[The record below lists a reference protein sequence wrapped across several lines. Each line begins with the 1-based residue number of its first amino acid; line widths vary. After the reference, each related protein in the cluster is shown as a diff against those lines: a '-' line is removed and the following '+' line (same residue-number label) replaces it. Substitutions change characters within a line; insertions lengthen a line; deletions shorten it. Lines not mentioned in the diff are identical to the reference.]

1 MKKLLLITAV
11 TIASVSAHA
20 SRARLNALQNA
31 QHLDD
36 IQRIYID
43 QPERMVNYEAA
54 TLEFGGNA
62 GANPSAEGGFIR
74 RMGDSAFTMYL
85 GRPSQTFGDFVSGF
99 TGNFTGATAP
109 LGANL
114 AAGHT
119 QQNSLLL
126 GYGSKMGDISWGAT
140 VLHIG
145 NDFRGTQTFGNLTG
159 TETLGYSV
167 SRIEQSITGVHLG
180 ATNGV
185 WDVQLRQGLGA
196 AIKSTISGVGAQFGG
211 ATGLAA
217 NDVLN
222 VEATQSTRLRAGYKM
237 DTMYVYGNYAMG
249 AGEIKTPDGKL
260 VDLENSEVRLGVVN
274 SNKKDGVEFF
284 YGAEVVST
292 TADNDGSVAAG
303 KTETTNVPVFV
314 GIEAEATSWMVLR
327 GGLSQSINLLSSTK
341 RTGTSESDIADNTT
355 TSLGAGFKW
364 GKAMIDAVVSTGNTG
379 NFGSNGANGDIL
391 GQASLTYFF

>member
-43 QPERMVNYEAA
+43 QPERIVNYEAA
-54 TLEFGGNA
+54 TVEFGGDA
-62 GANPSAEGGFIR
+62 AATPSAEGGFIR

-85 GRPSQTFGDFVSGF
+85 GRPSQTFADFVTGF
-99 TGNFTGATAP
+99 TSAFTGATAAV
-109 LGANL
+109 GQNL
-114 AAGHT
+114 EAGHA

-140 VLHIG
+140 VLHVG
-145 NDFRGTQTFGNLTG
+145 SDLRGTQTFGDPT
-159 TETLGYSV
+159 TTGYSV
-167 SRIEQSITGVHLG
+167 SRLEQSITGIQLG

-185 WDVQLRQGLGA
+185 WDVQLRQGLGGE
-196 AIKSTISGVGAQFGG
+196 IKSTMLVSGALAAV
-211 ATGLAA
+211 GLA
-217 NDVLN
+217 DGQTLS
-222 VEATQSTRLRAGYKM
+222 VESTQSTRLRAGYKM
-237 DTMYVYGNYAMG
+237 DTMYLYGHYAMG
-249 AGEIKTPDGKL
+249 AGEIKTPAAKL
-260 VDLENSEVRLGVVN
+260 VDLESSEVRLGVLN

-292 TADNDGSVAAG
+292 TRDNDGKRNPG
-303 KTETTNVPVFV
+303 KTETTNVPVYV
-314 GIEAEATSWMVLR
+314 GVEAEATSWMVLR

-341 RTGTSESDIADNTT
+341 TTGTSEGDIADNTT
-355 TSLGAGFKW
+355 ASLGAGFKW

-379 NFGSNGANGDIL
+379 NFGFDGGNGDIL